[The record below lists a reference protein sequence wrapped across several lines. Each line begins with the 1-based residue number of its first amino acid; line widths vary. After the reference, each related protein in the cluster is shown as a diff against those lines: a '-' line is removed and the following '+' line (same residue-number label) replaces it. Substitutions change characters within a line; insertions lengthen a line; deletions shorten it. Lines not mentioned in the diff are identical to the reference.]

1 MTSARF
7 STVHDHIFCEE
18 EGKQFRKQNS
28 ICLTDIDPAARMRL
42 LAAIYSFH
50 WQSIDQCGQKQRRGQ
65 LYRAERSHGLQ
76 VQTFPL
82 QVVLLFHL
90 WLGWSLGELTNEHH
104 KILEVSRE
112 LGESG
117 TGNFPISKTQTAV
130 RRAIHRS
137 MPMGATRYKDTRDGQ
152 PVQAWP
158 FCRPKIQVISPCS
171 PRLRDIF
178 PFFP

>member
-137 MPMGATRYKDTRDGQ
+137 MPMGATAEAGAGACT
-152 PVQAWP
+152 
-158 FCRPKIQVISPCS
+158 
-171 PRLRDIF
+171 
-178 PFFP
+178 